1 MNSMKKYLI
10 YVLWLIGFFI
20 FSEFLINVGLNS
32 TYKQIERTNE
42 NDAIS
47 IYQQEATKVNGRIRG
62 ILNKSKVNGKY
73 LKFDLYSKRNVLV
86 GQKYIEI
93 NQDEDTPN
101 QNFELLFKA
110 NEVASYKVDIVNEK
124 EQIEHELEIIPKD
137 WNKSEIFVMTLLSY
151 MIFW

>member
-10 YVLWLIGFFI
+10 YVLWLVGFFI

-47 IYQQEATKVNGRIRG
+47 IYQQEATRVNGRIRG
-62 ILNKSKVNGKY
+62 ILDKSKVNGKY

-93 NQDEDTPN
+93 NQEEDTPN

-110 NEVASYKVDIVNEK
+110 NEVSSYKIDVVNEK
-124 EQIEHELEIIPKD
+124 EQLEHELEIIPKD

>member
-10 YVLWLIGFFI
+10 YVLWLVGFFI

-47 IYQQEATKVNGRIRG
+47 IYQQEATRVNGRIRG
-62 ILNKSKVNGKY
+62 ILDKSKVNGKY

-110 NEVASYKVDIVNEK
+110 NEVSSYKVDVVNEK
-124 EQIEHELEIIPKD
+124 EQLEHELEIIPKD

>member
-151 MIFW
+151 MIF